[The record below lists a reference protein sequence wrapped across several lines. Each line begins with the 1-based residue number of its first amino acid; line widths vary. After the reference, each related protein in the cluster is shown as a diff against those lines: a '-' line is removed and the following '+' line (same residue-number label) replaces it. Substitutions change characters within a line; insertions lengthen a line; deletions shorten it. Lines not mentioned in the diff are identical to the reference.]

1 MAAPHAIHGDF
12 PADADCI
19 DPSKMTGSGFAW
31 LPEGDERAGS
41 LRAALP
47 DDAETGSCKPRA
59 MLKDEAACLVAGG

>member
-12 PADADCI
+12 PADADRI

-31 LPEGDERAGS
+31 
-41 LRAALP
+41 LP

-59 MLKDEAACLVAGG
+59 MLRDEAACLVAGG